1 MQTRNPGYK
10 YVTDLTR
17 HSHLPLRKSGG
28 KTGIIKGASQKAAT
42 AKIIGYNTLTF
53 CIERDNDN
61 YYYFRSLYCM
71 TLWMNTA
78 DGVAFSPATSNYHQP
93 DAHRHPEG

>member
-1 MQTRNPGYK
+1 LFPSASSDKTSLIKTTPLK
-10 YVTDLTR
+10 TAVT
-17 HSHLPLRKSGG
+17 
-28 KTGIIKGASQKAAT
+28 I
-42 AKIIGYNTLTF
+42 IIGYNTLTF